1 MAAKQS
7 GTLNIPLMIL
17 AFLAMAGFL
26 YWLNITSEPTQIA
39 VAEENELD
47 AMLAEA
53 TTLSPVALGED
64 IADYEGELIRVPNI
78 AVTELLGGRAFW
90 FEVAT
95 GEDEAQPIFVSFHSQ
110 FIDAEFQAMSGD
122 VMTLIG
128 NIRAMSDQVIE
139 AMEGQG
145 VFTEEGQRAQVEAM
159 DYYVEAVHMEIHTAA
174 AEPDDED
181 DPTDDEET
189 EGEEEG

>member
-26 YWLNITSEPTQIA
+26 YWLNISSEPTQIA
-39 VAEENELD
+39 VAEENQMD
-47 AMLAEA
+47 VMLAEA
-53 TTLSPVALGED
+53 TTLSPVALGAD
-64 IADYEGELIRVPNI
+64 MADYEGELIRVPNI
-78 AVTELLGGRAFW
+78 AVSELLGGRAFW

-95 GEDEAQPIFVSFHSQ
+95 GEDETQPVFVSFHSQ
-110 FIDAEFQAMSGD
+110 FIDDDFQVVSGD
-122 VMTLIG
+122 VLTLTG
-128 NIRAMSDQVIE
+128 NIRAMSSDVIE

-145 VFTEEGQRAQVEAM
+145 VFTEEGQRGQVEAM
-159 DYYVEAVHMEIHTAA
+159 DYYVEAVHMEIHTAE
-174 AEPDDED
+174 EPEDEEE
-181 DPTDDEET
+181 DPTDEET